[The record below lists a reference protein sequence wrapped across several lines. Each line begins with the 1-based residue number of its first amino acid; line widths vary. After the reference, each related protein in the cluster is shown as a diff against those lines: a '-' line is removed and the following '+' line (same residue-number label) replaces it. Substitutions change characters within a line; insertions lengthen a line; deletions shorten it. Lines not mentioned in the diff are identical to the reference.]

1 MRRDQNGQVDR
12 SPVSGRRIWA
22 ISLPLLLAEVG
33 EAVIHVTDT
42 ALLARLGTLQLGAIA
57 LADEAHEIWL
67 APAVGLAQGLQI
79 QIARRVG
86 ERRGDAMLAAFRRG
100 FALTAVLG
108 AALSIGLALAA
119 PHVGELL
126 APPGRMGDAIGS
138 FLRISALGL
147 FVEALNLAYGGLVVG
162 TARTRILIV
171 VTSQVALTNFLFGY
185 VLIFG
190 RLGLPALGMDGAAWA
205 YVITEAITFVIL
217 SGYIRRRYGP
227 WYRRRSGAPS
237 EAGGARPLL
246 RLALPV
252 ALDVLLDSTRWLAFF
267 LIISRVSQD
276 MLAMSNVVYS
286 VFNVLILPTDA
297 FRETVVSLVSRLIG
311 FGRGSRIGA
320 FMRAIVPRGYLATLP
335 LAAVTSLF
343 PGIVLSIFGSD
354 VTGIAGGETALRL
367 VALSM
372 LLVAP
377 AEMWLAV
384 LEGAAATDT
393 ALILSVV
400 WTAIVLGWAYVATS
414 AGLDLPYLWLG
425 IPVGSAVTLVA
436 AYLWVH
442 GEHWR
447 HRSI

>member
-1 MRRDQNGQVDR
+1 MRREQKGQVNR

-33 EAVIHVTDT
+33 EAVIHFTDT
-42 ALLARLGTLQLGAIA
+42 ALLARVGTLELGAIA
-57 LADEAHEIWL
+57 IADEAHEIWL
-67 APAVGLAQGLQI
+67 ALAVGLAQGVQI

-86 ERRGDAMLAAFRRG
+86 ERRRDAMLATFRRG
-100 FALTAVLG
+100 FVITAVLG
-108 AALSIGLALAA
+108 AALSIGLALVA

-126 APPGRMGDAIGS
+126 GRPGRLGDAVGS

-147 FVEALNLAYGGLVVG
+147 FFEALNLAYGSLVVG
-162 TARTRILIV
+162 TARTRILIA
-171 VTSQVALTNFLFGY
+171 VTTQVALTNFVFGY

-190 RLGLPALGMDGAAWA
+190 HLGLPALGMNGAAWA
-205 YVITEAITFVIL
+205 YVGTETITFLLL

-227 WYRRRSGAPS
+227 WYRPRSRTASDGN
-237 EAGGARPLL
+237 GVRPLL

-252 ALDVLLDSTRWLAFF
+252 ALDVLVDSTRWLAFF

-286 VFNVLILPTDA
+286 VFNMLVLPTDA

-311 FGRGSRIGA
+311 RGEGSRIGA
-320 FMRAIVPRGYLATLP
+320 FMRAIVPRCYLATLP
-335 LAAVTSLF
+335 LAAVMLCF
-343 PGIVLSIFGSD
+343 PGTILSIFGSD
-354 VTGIAGGETALRL
+354 VTGIPGGETALRL

-393 ALILSVV
+393 ALVLSVL
-400 WTAIVLGWAYVATS
+400 WTVIVLGWAYITMS
-414 AGLDLPYLWLG
+414 AGLGLPYLWLG
-425 IPVGSAVTLVA
+425 VPLGSAVALAA
-436 AYLWVH
+436 AYLWVRE
-442 GEHWR
+442 GRWR
-447 HRSI
+447 RRRI